1 MGWGMWGA
9 KRSDLIAQIQNRQ
22 QEALG
27 ALYDQLAPLVN
38 AMALR
43 ILGDPA
49 EAEEVL
55 GETFWQI
62 WNIAHTYDPA
72 RGTLEA
78 WVISIARSRTL
89 DRLRARK
96 RRDTV
101 MVLQNTA
108 QQATP
113 GRQTPMPEELT
124 LQGERA
130 RAVASALAGLSEEQ
144 RLPIELA
151 YYEGLSQ
158 TEIAGRLGQPLGTIK
173 TRIRLGLLHLR
184 HVLAPYL
191 GEGA

>member
-1 MGWGMWGA
+1 
-9 KRSDLIAQIQNRQ
+9 
-22 QEALG
+22 
-27 ALYDQLAPLVN
+27 VN
-38 AMALR
+38 ALTLR
-43 ILGDPA
+43 IIGDPA

-62 WNIAHTYDPA
+62 WNSAQTYDLA

-78 WVISIARSRTL
+78 WVISIARNRAL
-89 DRLRARK
+89 DRVRARK

-101 MVLQNTA
+101 TGQHAPA
-108 QQATP
+108 QQVPP
-113 GRQTPMPEELT
+113 GRQTSMPEELA

-158 TEIAGRLGQPLGTIK
+158 TEIAHRLGQPLGSVK

-184 HVLAPYL
+184 HVLSPYL